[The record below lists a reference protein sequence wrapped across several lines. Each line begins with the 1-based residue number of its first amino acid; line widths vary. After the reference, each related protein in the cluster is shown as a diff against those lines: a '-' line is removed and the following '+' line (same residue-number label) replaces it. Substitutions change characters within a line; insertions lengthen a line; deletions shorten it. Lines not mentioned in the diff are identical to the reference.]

1 MATCIDKERLREEF
15 ERVASSDGSDSE
27 ARLASPGVEGMV
39 VFLASI
45 ATGQPFES
53 EQVRHVFEAKG
64 WAEGADITFSEI
76 EALVEALFEV
86 TQKTEEIS
94 KTKRTDDTEIEEN
107 SQPPAEDI
115 EVREKSMAS
124 SLSNTLSEDS
134 IKSSVLLKHSIYLG
148 ADEGELKK
156 RKLLVDKITPEQSNV
171 ADASIS
177 EAYKS
182 YLSSFD
188 SETASYLPQQP
199 PAVFAAKHYYRQLKQ
214 AIDEKSTTSSAE
226 MKNSSEKVTVSP
238 MKRIKKSKEIT
249 EPEEVSIAE
258 LHSTAKV
265 GGEVHFNGY
274 LMGAED
280 SPRSVDVNDP
290 KTGLEVPSTVV
301 NVVLADEGGAIQ
313 LTLWRDQAKS
323 IHPIIDR
330 ALAAVGA
337 NLCAKA
343 RLTNLVLRDVRHPAL
358 KVRMLHS
365 TEKTELILAG
375 EQELEMS
382 PSTKLFPTTDFRELN
397 KLSFP
402 VMLHLRGV
410 IMGESVERT
419 TSKGAEQ
426 ICFSLMDANKRTV
439 PCIGHEIS
447 FPKELFKEGAEVALF
462 GVTVQ
467 EGIRN
472 GSGNIWIYSTS
483 YVAFLGNRILPGTA
497 MEAVVLKSK
506 DK

>member
-1 MATCIDKERLREEF
+1 MAASIDKERLREEF
-15 ERVASSDGSDSE
+15 ERVANSDESDSE

-39 VFLASI
+39 VFLESI
-45 ATGQPFES
+45 ATGHSFES
-53 EQVRHVFEAKG
+53 EQVRHVFQAKG
-64 WAEGADITFSEI
+64 WAEGADITFSEL
-76 EALVEALFEV
+76 EDLVEALSEV
-86 TQKTEEIS
+86 AQKTDEIA
-94 KTKRTDDTEIEEN
+94 KRKGTDDTEIEEN
-107 SQPPAEDI
+107 SHPPAEDI
-115 EVREKSMAS
+115 EVREESTAS

-156 RKLLVDKITPEQSNV
+156 RKRLVNKITPEQSNV
-171 ADASIS
+171 ADASIP

-188 SETASYLPQQP
+188 SETASYLPKQP
-199 PAVFAAKHYYRQLKQ
+199 PAEFAAKHYYRKLKQ
-214 AIDEKSTTSSAE
+214 AIDEQSATSSAE

-274 LMGAED
+274 LMGAEED
-280 SPRSVDVNDP
+280 VRRVEVNDP
-290 KTGLEVPSTVV
+290 KTGMALPSTVV

-330 ALAAVGA
+330 ALAAVSA

-365 TEKTELILAG
+365 SEKTELILAG
-375 EQELEMS
+375 EQKLEMS
-382 PSTKLFPTTDFRELN
+382 PSAKLFPTTDFRDLN
-397 KLSFP
+397 KLFLP
-402 VMLHLRGV
+402 VMLHLKGV

-439 PCIGHEIS
+439 SCIGHEIS
-447 FPKELFKEGAEVALF
+447 FPAELFKEGAEVALF

-497 MEAVVLKSK
+497 MEAVVIRSK